1 MRASRPRF
9 PHSRDIDFVRVI
21 LQRNIAL
28 DTPLKEG
35 WRYSL
40 KNVPNYRLE
49 SRSRRVQWTVDVY
62 AGMHLVITI
71 GDRYTQICKSVPSMV
86 SFLRRMLRV

>member
-1 MRASRPRF
+1 MRKSRPRY
-9 PHSRDIDFVRVI
+9 PHPRDCGLVKAV
-21 LQRNIAL
+21 LQNTVPMDSEIQ
-28 DTPLKEG
+28 EG

-49 SRSRRVQWTVDVY
+49 SRSRRVQWTVDIY
-62 AGMHLVITI
+62 AGMHLVVTI

-86 SFLRRMLRV
+86 NFLRRMLRV